1 MSHEFTIEEIRDSVR
16 TARVHCPGFTEDM
29 FESLME
35 LEKHIADSGYL
46 EVIQGMLR
54 LEEEK
59 GVSCTE
65 ALDACGKLL
74 EKKTKLEREV
84 PELEKRLESLVAQ
97 IKRANGEY
105 EQVKKT
111 AVKASQELA
120 QIRNQYAAAEKKLET
135 LNKKIEKERQRID
148 REVEECYRQADV
160 TKAEVNTASR
170 VKAEVESY
178 GFTLELVLDLS
189 KEFAGH
195 KNTREKLAE
204 GLKEHGSLNKY
215 LDNLHDEATKKRG
228 MVITEIRG
236 LESQKKALSAESGNM
251 RNTLTQLQANITYEE
266 DLRRFYQRYF
276 RASGLLENLSKWE
289 QVFFMRC
296 GNAANMVA
304 GFFDKRQ
311 GNHHFWTDK
320 PPVACPICGYQ
331 LLYFDTEIYQYLD
344 WPAEK
349 PFKLI
354 LGE

>member
-54 LEEEK
+54 LKEEK
-59 GVSCTE
+59 QISCTE
-65 ALDACGKLL
+65 ALDACEKLL
-74 EKKTKLEREV
+74 KQKAKLERETSD
-84 PELEKRLESLVAQ
+84 LKKRNDSLVAQ
-97 IKRANGEY
+97 IKNANIEY
-105 EQVKKT
+105 EQTQK
-111 AVKASQELA
+111 AVAKSRQEL
-120 QIRNQYAAAEKKLET
+120 IRIINEHEATKKELEAF
-135 LNKKIEKERQRID
+135 NRKMEKERQRIS
-148 REVEECYRQADV
+148 REVKDSYQESNV
-160 TKAEVNTASR
+160 TKEEVVTAGQI
-170 VKAEVESY
+170 KAEVESHGY
-178 GFTLELVLDLS
+178 TLDLTLGLA
-189 KEFAGH
+189 KEFAGY
-195 KNTREKLAE
+195 KNAKEKLAE
-204 GLKEHGSLNKY
+204 GLKEHGSLYKY
-215 LDNLHDEATKKRG
+215 LDELHDGATKERER
-228 MVITEIRG
+228 IISEIRG
-236 LESQKKALSAESGNM
+236 IESQKKALTAESGNL
-251 RNTLTQLQANITYEE
+251 RNILSQLQADVAYEE

-296 GNAANMVA
+296 GNVANMVA

-320 PPVACPICGYQ
+320 PAVACPICGYQ
-331 LLYFDTEIYQYLD
+331 LLYFDTEIFQYLD